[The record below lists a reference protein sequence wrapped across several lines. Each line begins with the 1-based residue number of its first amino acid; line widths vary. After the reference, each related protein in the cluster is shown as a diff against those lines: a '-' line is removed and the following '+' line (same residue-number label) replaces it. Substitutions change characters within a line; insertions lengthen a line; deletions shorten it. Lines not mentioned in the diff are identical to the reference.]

1 MSVLDTLITDRTQAD
16 VTRWKTLHD
25 KRLVQNVT
33 RRKSGVV
40 FRPEGHL
47 QRHRPESSNGG
58 DGGIGP
64 TVPSVRLQHGLS
76 EDRRDTAWWESG
88 CHLLRVH

>member
-25 KRLVQNVT
+25 KAGSRMSS

-64 TVPSVRLQHGLS
+64 AVPSVRLQHGLS
-76 EDRRDTAWWESG
+76 EDRDTAWWESG